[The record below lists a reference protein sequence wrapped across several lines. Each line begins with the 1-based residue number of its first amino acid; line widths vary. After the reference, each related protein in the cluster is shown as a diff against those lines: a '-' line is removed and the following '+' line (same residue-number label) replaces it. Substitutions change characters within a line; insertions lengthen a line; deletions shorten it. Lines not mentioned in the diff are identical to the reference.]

1 MIKPKY
7 FSIIGSSI
15 NLNMIYK
22 FRNKFGTP
30 SPNWIGPTRRE
41 YPELTLTSIQMV
53 MSSQKIASPTLGS
66 REEIF
71 SNSLFGF
78 SRMRIGSLP
87 ILLGTRSH
95 SSSTSSSGRR
105 RDFTD
110 QSLMTIT
117 MEKDINTMLPS
128 NLKKNTNLSQIDS
141 AILNSSALLSIDSS
155 NSKRISIILLILI
168 SLL

>member
-1 MIKPKY
+1 MYISTIKPIPHYPTRIPIHLIMWNVNSISTMTKPKY

-22 FRNKFGTP
+22 FRNKSGMP
-30 SPNWIGPTRRE
+30 SLNWIGPTRRE
-41 YPELTLTSIQMV
+41 YPESIPTLTPMAT
-53 MSSQKIASPTLGS
+53 SSQKIVFPTSDS

-78 SRMRIGSLP
+78 SRTRIDSLP
-87 ILLGTRSH
+87 ILLGTRSPN
-95 SSSTSSSGRR
+95 SSTSSSGRR

-110 QSLMTIT
+110 QLLTTIT

-128 NLKKNTNLSQIDS
+128 NPKKNINLSQID
-141 AILNSSALLSIDSS
+141 
-155 NSKRISIILLILI
+155 
-168 SLL
+168 